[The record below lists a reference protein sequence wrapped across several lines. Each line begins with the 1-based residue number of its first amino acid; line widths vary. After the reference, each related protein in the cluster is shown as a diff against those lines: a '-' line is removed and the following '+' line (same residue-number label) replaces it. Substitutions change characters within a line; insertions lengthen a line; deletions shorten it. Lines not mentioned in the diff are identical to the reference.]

1 MRFTLSILFFLSY
14 ACLAVFS
21 QGNPYQSQADQL
33 FYSDKYEQAFR
44 LYGSAIKADQLE
56 DANYELFLNAGDC
69 AYFLNYKQIAF
80 SYYGLSALRN
90 APIEKLTKHIATYCD
105 NDPTC
110 VPATL
115 KKIAQKY
122 PETQSRLYPEI
133 ATILFNRS
141 EYVAAIPVLKE
152 YLNSHPHH
160 LALQKMLAKSF
171 FNIGNTDSAYI
182 LHKEIA
188 DHNPED
194 YDSHVFLGNY
204 YYVTANK
211 LTKTAT
217 TPDEKKTRSSQLK
230 KEEGKTDP
238 DTTAECYRKAAE
250 YLEKAY
256 TIYNSNEIKKSLITI
271 YTIIGNKDKIAL
283 YKKSAKKE

>member
-1 MRFTLSILFFLSY
+1 MRLTFSILFFLFY
-14 ACLAVFS
+14 ACLAVFP
-21 QGNPYQSQADQL
+21 QDNPYQSQANQL
-33 FYSDKYEQAFR
+33 FYSGKYELAFR
-44 LYGSAIKADQLE
+44 LYGNAIKADQLE

-69 AYFLNYKQIAF
+69 AYFLNYKQIAL

-90 APIEKLTKHIATYCD
+90 APIEKLTKHIAIYCD

-115 KKIAQKY
+115 KKIVQKH

-133 ATILFNRS
+133 ATILFNQS

-160 LALQKMLAKSF
+160 LVLQKMLAKSF
-171 FNIGNTDSAYI
+171 FNIGHTDSAYV
-182 LHKEIA
+182 LHKKIVE
-188 DHNPED
+188 HNPND

-211 LTKTAT
+211 LAKTAT
-217 TPDEKKTRSSQLK
+217 IPDEKKTKFFLFK
-230 KEEGKTDP
+230 KEDGKIDS
-238 DTTAECYRKAAE
+238 DTTTECYHKAAE

-256 TIYNSNEIKKSLITI
+256 TIYNSNEIRKSLIDI
-271 YTIIGNKDKIAL
+271 YTIIGNKDKITL
-283 YKKSAKKE
+283 YKKCENK